1 VTLVSPLKAQP
12 QAVALAACIL
22 SFRPDVGSGHVGP
35 SSLAHDPRLE
45 RHHERDLRS
54 VRREVDLD
62 SLGEVRNPRELGD
75 RSSNQAI
82 RIAAAVPV
90 FVEGAA

>member
-1 VTLVSPLKAQP
+1 
-12 QAVALAACIL
+12 
-22 SFRPDVGSGHVGP
+22 VG
-35 SSLAHDPRLE
+35 
-45 RHHERDLRS
+45 
-54 VRREVDLD
+54 REIDLD